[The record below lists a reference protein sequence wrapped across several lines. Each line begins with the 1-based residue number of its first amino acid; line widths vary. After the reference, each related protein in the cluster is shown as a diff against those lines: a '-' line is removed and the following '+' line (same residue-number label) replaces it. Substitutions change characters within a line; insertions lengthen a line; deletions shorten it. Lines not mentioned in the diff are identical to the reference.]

1 MFTLVIGGA
10 ASGKSEYAESRV
22 TDLPGRRIY
31 LATMRPWDQECR
43 NRIDRH
49 RRLRL
54 GKGFETLERYTD
66 LAGAEIPAGANV
78 LLECMS
84 NLTANELYDPE
95 GGGREAVLRGV
106 DALLARCGHLTV
118 VTNEVFSGGAAYGE
132 GMEVVPDPGIISPKA
147 FLDECIKERFPNP
160 YLGDTCLRLCTD
172 SSQGLGVRF
181 GVTIKSYVEKY
192 GDAGK
197 LTGIPLAIA
206 GWLRYLLGVDD
217 NGSSYELAP
226 DPMAEEM
233 QKKLS
238 TIVIGEPSSLTD
250 QLKWSLSNENVFFIN
265 LYKAGIG
272 TLIEEIFRE
281 EIAGPGAVRATL
293 QKYLAQV

>member
-95 GGGREAVLRGV
+95 GGGREDEADRHWLSVVEITPETVKPAVNT
-106 DALLARCGHLTV
+106 LARPVSYSRTQV
-118 VTNEVFSGGAAYGE
+118 VETFWSGGSGQ
-132 GMEVVPDPGIISPKA
+132 
-147 FLDECIKERFPNP
+147 
-160 YLGDTCLRLCTD
+160 T
-172 SSQGLGVRF
+172 
-181 GVTIKSYVEKY
+181 
-192 GDAGK
+192 
-197 LTGIPLAIA
+197 PLQ
-206 GWLRYLLGVDD
+206 Y
-217 NGSSYELAP
+217 SC
-226 DPMAEEM
+226 
-233 QKKLS
+233 
-238 TIVIGEPSSLTD
+238 
-250 QLKWSLSNENVFFIN
+250 
-265 LYKAGIG
+265 
-272 TLIEEIFRE
+272 
-281 EIAGPGAVRATL
+281 
-293 QKYLAQV
+293 

>member
-22 TDLPGRRIY
+22 TGLPGRRIY

-132 GMEVVPDPGIISPKA
+132 
-147 FLDECIKERFPNP
+147 
-160 YLGDTCLRLCTD
+160 DT
-172 SSQGLGVRF
+172 
-181 GVTIKSYVEKY
+181 
-192 GDAGK
+192 
-197 LTGIPLAIA
+197 
-206 GWLRYLLGVDD
+206 LRYLRT
-217 NGSSYELAP
+217 LAAINRLLAARA
-226 DPMAEEM
+226 DTVAEIICG
-233 QKKLS
+233 L
-238 TIVIGEPSSLTD
+238 PNY
-250 QLKWSLSNENVFFIN
+250 LK
-265 LYKAGIG
+265 G
-272 TLIEEIFRE
+272 
-281 EIAGPGAVRATL
+281 GPL
-293 QKYLAQV
+293 P